1 MLKNRDLS
9 SAALCVVAI
18 LSAAGSTPAQGEH
31 PVRLR
36 ISRQSVDRVL
46 LHMEPI
52 ELTSSLPDAAVGA
65 QRVAQQLVTNLIY
78 SDWIAL
84 QEPLPAGLRFP
95 PHTPETARGRTQDIA
110 RFILRLQIEGEQS
123 GRMALVARL
132 VEPESRTALLA
143 KRYVVD
149 FSQPGRAVHHL
160 ADAIVRQLSGEVG
173 LSQTRVVFSRG
184 SYDNRE
190 IWLVDFDGEGLR
202 RITRNGSLNLL
213 PRWSPDGSKL
223 CYTSYWQGRQRLL
236 VLDGSTGKSQKI
248 AEYDGL
254 NLGAHWSP
262 DGQELVLTLSHEGDA
277 EIYRIRPDGKI
288 VQRVSFSSAIEASPA
303 YDPTG
308 RQIVYTSDRTGVPQI
323 YVMDKDGTNRRRLTY
338 EGKYNDSAVW
348 SPRGDRIA
356 YVSRRGGLFQIFTV
370 EPDGSN
376 LQEMTLPEDG
386 NNEDPAWAPDGRHL
400 VVSSDRGGRP
410 QLWIFDL
417 DSGVAR
423 PLTDGVGDDT
433 TPHWSQP
440 AATDE
445 NSPDR

>member
-1 MLKNRDLS
+1 MLKKRRIRLFIAA
-9 SAALCVVAI
+9 SALLLLPALG
-18 LSAAGSTPAQGEH
+18 SAQDAPMRVRVSKQG
-31 PVRLR
+31 V
-36 ISRQSVDRVL
+36 QRVL
-46 LHMEPI
+46 IHMEPV
-52 ELTSSLPDAAVGA
+52 ELHSSLPEAAAGA
-65 QRVAQQLVTNLIY
+65 RRLTQLLTTNLVY
-78 SDWIAL
+78 SGWIAL

-95 PHTPETARGRTQDIA
+95 AHTPETAKGRTQDIA
-110 RFILRLQIEGEQS
+110 RFILRLRVEGDQA

-132 VEPESRTALLA
+132 VEPESRTAILA

-149 FSQPGRAVHHL
+149 FAQPARAVHHL
-160 ADAIVRQLSGEVG
+160 ADAIVEHLSGEVG

-184 SYDNRE
+184 NGEARE
-190 IWLVDFDGEGLR
+190 IWLVDFDGGGLR

-236 VLDGSTGKSQKI
+236 ILDGATGKSQKV

-254 NLGAHWSP
+254 NLGAQWSP

-277 EIYRIRPDGKI
+277 EIYRIRPDGRI

-303 YDPTG
+303 FDPTG

-323 YVMDKDGTNRRRLTY
+323 YVMDRDGTNRRRLTY

-356 YVSRRGGLFQIFTV
+356 YVSRRGGRFQIFTV

-376 LQEMTLPEDG
+376 LQEITLPD
-386 NNEDPAWAPDGRHL
+386 
-400 VVSSDRGGRP
+400 
-410 QLWIFDL
+410 I
-417 DSGVAR
+417 
-423 PLTDGVGDDT
+423 
-433 TPHWSQP
+433 WS
-440 AATDE
+440 
-445 NSPDR
+445 